1 MDPTD
6 IPASPAPADDR
17 RLRKAGYLIVL
28 AVFGGLGTWAALA
41 PLSSAA
47 HAPGVIAVE
56 SYRKTVQHLEGGIV
70 KAIHVRDGDA
80 VQRGQL
86 LMALDDTQA
95 RSQLEVMRGQTFIAL
110 AREAR
115 LLAQRDALDRIR
127 YPAELVDQRAD
138 DRVRE
143 AMAVQEQTFRA
154 RRHVQEG
161 EAGLYER
168 QIEQLRSKI
177 NGLRSQ
183 QTSQEHLAGS
193 FKGELADF
201 EALLKDGY
209 AEKQK
214 VRELARNLAQ
224 SEGQRGQLMAE
235 IAAAEL
241 QISETRLKI
250 IQLRR
255 DLAREVAKELADVQ
269 NDLFGLREKAQSLQA
284 TVDRAVVRAPD
295 AGTVLGLTVHT
306 RGAVVAP
313 AGRLLDIVPQ
323 NERLLIEA
331 QVSPNDIDKVRIGQS
346 ADVRFPAFKM
356 RETPRIEGRLVNV
369 SADRLFDDKEKI
381 PFYLAR
387 VEVTSL
393 GLEDLARQ
401 NLDLVPGMPVE
412 VLINTGSRTLL
423 QYMVDPFKNV
433 LARSLKEH

>member
-1 MDPTD
+1 MDPQPSTG
-6 IPASPAPADDR
+6 PVARADDR
-17 RLRKAGYLIVL
+17 RLRSVGYGVVL

-70 KAIHVRDGDA
+70 KAIHVRDGDP
-80 VQRGQL
+80 VQPGQL
-86 LMALDDTQA
+86 LVVLDDTQA
-95 RSQLEVMRGQTFIAL
+95 RSQLEVLRGQTFISL

-115 LLAQRDALDRIR
+115 LVAQRDALSAIH
-127 YPAELVDQRAD
+127 YPAELMRQRAD
-138 DRVRE
+138 ERVRE
-143 AMAVQEQTFRA
+143 AMALQEQTFRA
-154 RRHVQEG
+154 RRQAQEG

-168 QIEQLRSKI
+168 QIQQLRSKI
-177 NGLRSQ
+177 DGLRSQ
-183 QTSQEHLAGS
+183 QKSQEHLAGS
-193 FKGELADF
+193 FKSELADF
-201 EALLKDGY
+201 ETLLNDGY

-224 SEGQRGQLMAE
+224 SEGQRGQLIAE

-250 IQLRR
+250 MQLRR
-255 DLAREVAKELADVQ
+255 ELAREVAKELADVQ

-284 TVDRAVVRAPD
+284 TVDRSVVRAPD

-306 RGAVVAP
+306 LGAVVSP
-313 AGRLLDIVPQ
+313 GGRLLDIVPQ
-323 NERLLIEA
+323 KERLLVEA
-331 QVSPNDIDKVRIGQS
+331 QVAPTDIDKVRTGQT
-346 ADVRFPAFKM
+346 AEVRFPAFKM
-356 RETPRIEGRLVNV
+356 RDTPRIEGRLVGV
-369 SADRLFDDKEKI
+369 SADRVFDEKDKT

-387 VEVTSL
+387 VEVTAQ

-401 NLDLVPGMPVE
+401 QLQLVPGMPAE